1 MTEQPPVA
9 PGATPEP
16 VEPKSLPDNLAQVSG
31 TLRPPNE
38 IEARSQGRTAA
49 IVLLALVGVI
59 VAGLVAMALTWQQAL
74 PSSVTDPGWQVP
86 SLGLPWESDQTV
98 DDASGKAPSRDPE
111 LTPLSDGTGNPTGYG
126 SSDKPAT

>member
-16 VEPKSLPDNLAQVSG
+16 VEPKSLPDNLAQVSS

-59 VAGLVAMALTWQQAL
+59 VAGVVTMALTWQQAL
-74 PSSVTDPGWQVP
+74 PSSMTDPDRQVP
-86 SLGLPWESDQTV
+86 SLDLPWESDQTV